1 MNEPS
6 QPSSMPPPISVALA
20 DPVQR
25 IAGLYG
31 SGFALHGLDLAAST
45 ALIGG
50 GVLLGWLGSFI
61 VATRELRGIEPK

>member
-1 MNEPS
+1 M
-6 QPSSMPPPISVALA
+6 
-20 DPVQR
+20 QR

-31 SGFALHGLDLAAST
+31 SGFALHGLDLAASA

-50 GVLLGWLGSFI
+50 GVLLGWLGSFV